1 MAHISNITTS
11 DQPAL
16 AWEVVPLLPARGEWS
31 EEDYLWL
38 SNRSNHLVE
47 FSDGCVEVL
56 PMPTEEHQRI
66 VLFLYRF
73 LYQWITAFGAGLVL
87 VAPLRVRLANG
98 KYREPDL
105 VLLLSDEDPRR
116 HNEYWEG
123 ADLVVEVV
131 SPDDPDRD
139 FVTKR
144 QEYAQARITEYWIV
158 DPQSQTITVLHL
170 EQGTY
175 AEHGAF
181 KRGTTLTSVLL
192 PGCSVGADAVLRA
205 R

>member
-1 MAHISNITTS
+1 MSTHIPSRMMN

-16 AWEVVPLLPARGEWS
+16 AWEIVPLLPVQGEWS

-38 SNRSNHLVE
+38 SNHSNHLVE
-47 FSDGCVEVL
+47 FSDGRVEVL

-66 VLFLYRF
+66 VLYLYRLF
-73 LYQWITAFGAGLVL
+73 YQWIMTFGSGIVL
-87 VAPLRVRLANG
+87 VAPLRVQLASG

-131 SPDDPDRD
+131 SPDDPD
-139 FVTKR
+139 
-144 QEYAQARITEYWIV
+144 
-158 DPQSQTITVLHL
+158 
-170 EQGTY
+170 
-175 AEHGAF
+175 
-181 KRGTTLTSVLL
+181 
-192 PGCSVGADAVLRA
+192 
-205 R
+205 